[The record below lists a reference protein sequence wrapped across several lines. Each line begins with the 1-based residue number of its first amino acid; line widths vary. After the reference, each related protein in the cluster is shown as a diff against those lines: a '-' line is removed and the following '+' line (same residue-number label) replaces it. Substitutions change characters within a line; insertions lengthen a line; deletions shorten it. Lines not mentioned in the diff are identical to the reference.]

1 MAGGRILVV
10 DDDNALRASISRILE
25 DEGYTVDN
33 AADGAAAL
41 SIVEEDPPDAI
52 LLDVMMPGMNGR
64 QFLRELRGAAGQ
76 TRIPVV
82 IMTALHGL
90 SDRAA
95 EYGADDFVEKPFDVD
110 ELLNK
115 VALALFRSGEY
126 DTLTDRPAVPRSAG
140 NHNSPDRDEAK
151 EPAGLILLLD
161 EDKRSLSK
169 LDSELGAQGFTVVSM
184 SRVTDELARLA
195 RVLEPRAIALALRGD
210 DPVAMKAL
218 RMIRSDAALGNVPI
232 LLFADSA
239 EIIDAHREEI
249 RELGARAVSPAAR
262 LTELLG

>member
-10 DDDNALRASISRILE
+10 DDDNVLRASISRILE

-126 DTLTDRPAVPRSAG
+126 DTLTDRPAVPRSERA
-140 NHNSPDRDEAK
+140 PVRDEEK

-210 DPVAMKAL
+210 DPIAMKAL

-239 EIIDAHREEI
+239 KVIEAHREEI